1 MSKDWKEVTDDDLL
15 NVAGNQSAEVI
26 ARYQRIMDKKT
37 IDALMQVWM
46 GLIDVKKSMQIAS
59 EKLEARLREAEAIQK
74 EAATS
79 QGKLQRVTIA
89 LTVVIA
95 ISTVAYTWITW
106 QSVQAQREANQIQ
119 REARDAEATAKLES
133 PSNPTIERAR

>member
-1 MSKDWKEVTDDDLL
+1 MSKDWTEVTDDDLL

-59 EKLEARLREAEAIQK
+59 EKLEARLRESEAIQK

-119 REARDAEATAKLES
+119 REARDAEAK
-133 PSNPTIERAR
+133 